1 MPKIDKL
8 TIDKIM
14 DAAKIEEV
22 IQDCLGSYGPNN
34 PNGLKKSGVRYKA
47 LCPFHDDK
55 SMGSF
60 IVYPK
65 GNCYKCF
72 SCGAKGGVI
81 EWLMEHEKLSYP
93 DALRWLGKKY
103 SIPVDDVPVDWTY
116 TPKPAPPPLPT
127 LHLPV
132 ELMLRTQYD
141 ANADTDNLIRW
152 IYDGIRWD
160 SVQIRR
166 IPQVLMDYHVGHGK
180 KGHTIFWQLDEGGHV
195 RTGKMMKYRTDGH
208 RDKQS
213 SWNFDWIHSVLE
225 RGTPKLDDHGQIMRD
240 EHGDVIYD
248 TDAYRFLYDNEKQEA
263 RITFFG
269 MHLTQAAMYRHAT
282 IKLVESEKTAIL
294 MAIAYGNSASDLWMA
309 CGGLE
314 MLTRER
320 LKPLID
326 QGRRIILYP
335 DRDGIDKWRKK
346 VDSIGY
352 DRLSIDTDPV
362 LKWWRPED
370 GEKADIADVVVR
382 MLNNSKP
389 LTNINDVARGMPQ
402 VKPLID
408 ELDLEVETNE
418 QE

>member
-1 MPKIDKL
+1 MPKIDEF
-8 TIDKIM
+8 TIEKIM

-22 IQDCLGSYGPNN
+22 ISDCLGTYSRDN

-248 TDAYRFLYDNEKQEA
+248 TNAYRFLYDNEKQEA

-320 LKPLID
+320 LKPLIN

-352 DRLSIDTDPV
+352 DRLTIDTDPV

-370 GEKADIADVVVR
+370 GDKADIADVVVR
-382 MLNNSKP
+382 MLNTSRP
-389 LTNINDVARGMPQ
+389 LTNIQDVATEMPQ

-408 ELDLEVETNE
+408 KLDLEID
-418 QE
+418 Q